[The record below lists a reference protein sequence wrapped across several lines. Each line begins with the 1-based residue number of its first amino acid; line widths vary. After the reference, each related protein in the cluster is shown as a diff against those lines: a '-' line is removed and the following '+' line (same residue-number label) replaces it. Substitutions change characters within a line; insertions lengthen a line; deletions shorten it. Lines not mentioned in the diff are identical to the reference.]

1 MGPSPLS
8 CPSGAGLSPFPFRRE
23 GKELGQP
30 SPPPRPSAMPG
41 RSYKH
46 FLTLRVGRRVP
57 PSSPN
62 KRSLLGVRPNLIPA
76 ALSVSWLAITGLGPP
91 SLGLFSLGNA
101 LLIPPHTFKE
111 GSYGLVVL
119 DLRGLLWG

>member
-1 MGPSPLS
+1 MGPSPLV
-8 CPSGAGLSPFPFRRE
+8 PFGGWVKSLPISE
-23 GKELGQP
+23 GGEELGQP

-41 RSYKH
+41 SYKH

-57 PSSPN
+57 PSAPN
-62 KRSLLGVRPNLIPA
+62 KGSLLGVRPNLIPA

-91 SLGLFSLGNA
+91 SLGLFSLGNV
-101 LLIPPHTFKE
+101 LLILPHTFKE
-111 GSYGLVVL
+111 GSYGLVAL